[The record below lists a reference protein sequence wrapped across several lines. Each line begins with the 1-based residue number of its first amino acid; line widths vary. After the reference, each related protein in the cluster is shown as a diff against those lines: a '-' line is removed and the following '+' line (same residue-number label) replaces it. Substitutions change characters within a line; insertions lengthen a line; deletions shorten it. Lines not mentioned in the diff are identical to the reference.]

1 MVTVITWLWGNK
13 YGVKDVNR
21 LARGVRKHS
30 KTIDRFVLFTD
41 QVERLA
47 DLDLNIEQ
55 NRIPDLYLC
64 GRGCFCRLRMEEKK
78 ENFGA
83 SDLRLIFWA
92 GLYQKHRLSEEEV
105 GDMIDAMGA
114 QKVSEIFW
122 QAVNSAASKMP
133 KGNGVDAD
141 PPQPTLGPIG
151 TNSSSVG

>member
-1 MVTVITWLWGNK
+1 MANL
-13 YGVKDVNR
+13 VKGEVPFDHEGKAFVFKFGTNTQAIIESRVNMSV
-21 LARGVRKHS
+21 GK
-30 KTIDRFVLFTD
+30 F
-41 QVERLA
+41 
-47 DLDLNIEQ
+47 
-55 NRIPDLYLC
+55 
-64 GRGCFCRLRMEEKK
+64 MEEKK
-78 ENFGA
+78 ESFGA